1 MVIINDFRIETK
13 ALRRNPNSGEFED
26 TCGFQEEDTE
36 GLDSVLRDTP

>member
-1 MVIINDFRIETK
+1 MIDDLRIETR
-13 ALRRNPNSGEFED
+13 ALRRNPDLGEFED